1 MDFLFLFKIV
11 LVRSVNL
18 KLLIIQNVSYKKIIF
33 FLGLTIIRSCRE
45 QIYILK
51 LQINCSTFMN
61 CVISKKMEEYS

>member
-33 FLGLTIIRSCRE
+33 FLGLTIIRSGRE

-51 LQINCSTFMN
+51 L
-61 CVISKKMEEYS
+61 